1 MVDQEMKWPCCI
13 LLFSVMVMLSP
24 VLSEDCPS
32 LPARANQSLPYAL
45 NVREKD
51 SEKKSEFLCDFIWTD
66 FEHLKEKL
74 LDRLTQRQKT
84 FVRFTVP
91 VLGFNNPY
99 LSMVNYSGCLTWT
112 WVLGTHDYMLYYPHN
127 FIVISIMTMGIIT
140 QDWAIDY
147 INAVPVSLKECG
159 VDPDWFDTDDVVGF
173 CDPECVKA
181 NLSCGIGKY
190 ELEKLLLNISDG
202 KDKFK
207 WNWLCLQSSYDVLDI
222 VPVPNFAFPD
232 LLYYWRFLSMLRTRR
247 PKFGTM
253 QTKTDFPNYYCYNRK
268 DKCEVME
275 LLSHYWLVPTIG
287 LLLWLYCPLLIH
299 YFPSSTPKKSKGVS
313 KDMFPS
319 YKTPIYF
326 GRCLKQVLCFYTQ
339 KGMPRAQ
346 YLIRLRRLLFL
357 ILLVVTSL
365 RLFIQ
370 PPYYKYSLPL
380 LVCSVLAALV
390 PIYLS
395 EHITAKLP
403 SQFLFWDLPPG
414 LVRAKSNL
422 VEYQQLAHVMQER
435 MYLTVDEDFWKFVFR
450 SSFHY
455 CYSLYSSSP
464 RNTCEFFVVVM
475 LTPLALLFS
484 SLVFIIVFI
493 SNLLFYFIPL
503 PYFYFTLLRAVCTGE
518 FQYIQRVWRQ
528 SSMLWLVIKLTFV
541 LIHSILMIGLVFYT
555 LVVTFIW
562 CYAVSEF
569 TMFTFIGGVLT
580 ASMAFQYFVLIGS
593 IVTAIYALV
602 RDLHEWYD
610 RILEEVINILKEKK
624 IFEKLAGDVHSGSG
638 NTIIFEEQPPNEKIT
653 VRKAGQSVPHCLLLT
668 HDGITTYVDKRLYN
682 DIVEKCRPLRR
693 QILFIVLKII
703 AILFYSFVA
712 LWVKNVYHMEEKVG
726 NIFQV
731 VQTVAV
737 FFLPSALQFI
747 SYKSHFGKK
756 KDILR
761 EEIYDS
767 LVEYLCEI

>member
-1 MVDQEMKWPCCI
+1 
-13 LLFSVMVMLSP
+13 MVMLSP

-32 LPARANQSLPYAL
+32 LPARANQSQPYAL

-51 SEKKSEFLCDFIWTD
+51 SKRKSEFLCDFIWTD
-66 FEHLKEKL
+66 AEHLKEKL
-74 LDRLTQRQKT
+74 LDRLMQRQKT

-127 FIVISIMTMGIIT
+127 FIVISTVTMGIVT

-147 INAVPVSLKECG
+147 NNAVPVSLKGCG

-190 ELEKLLLNISDG
+190 ELEEFLLNISDDKG
-202 KDKFK
+202 KFK
-207 WNWLCLQSSYDVLDI
+207 WDWLCLQSSYDVLDI
-222 VPVPNFAFPD
+222 VPAPNFAFPD
-232 LLYYWRFLSMLRTRR
+232 LLYYWRFLSMLLTKR

-253 QTKTDFPNYYCYNRK
+253 QNKTDFPNYYCYDKK
-268 DKCEVME
+268 DKCEVKE

-299 YFPSSTPKKSKGVS
+299 YFPSSTPKKNKGVP

-326 GRCLKQVLCFYTQ
+326 GRCLKQILCFYTQ
-339 KGMPRAQ
+339 KGMPSAQ
-346 YLIRLRRLLFL
+346 YLVCLRRLLFL

-365 RLFIQ
+365 RLLIQ

-380 LVCSVLAALV
+380 LVCAVMAALV

-395 EHITAKLP
+395 EYITAELP
-403 SQFLFWDLPPG
+403 TRFLFWDLPPG
-414 LVRAKSNL
+414 LVRANSNL

-435 MYLTVDEDFWKFVFR
+435 MYLTVDVNFWKFIVG
-450 SSFHY
+450 SSFRY
-455 CYSLYSSSP
+455 CCLLHLWSP
-464 RNTCEFFVVVM
+464 RNTCGFLFVVVVLRPM
-475 LTPLALLFS
+475 ALLFS
-484 SLVFIIVFI
+484 SLVFVIAFLL
-493 SNLLFYFIPL
+493 NLLFYFIPL
-503 PYFYFTLLRAVCTGE
+503 PYFYFALLRAVCVGE
-518 FQYIQRVWRQ
+518 FQYIQKVWGQ
-528 SSMLWLVIKLTFV
+528 SSLLWLVIKLIFT

-562 CYAVSEF
+562 CYAISEF
-569 TMFTFIGGVLT
+569 SMFTFIGGVLT

-610 RILEEVINILKEKK
+610 RILEEIIDILKEKGT
-624 IFEKLAGDVHSGSG
+624 FEKLAGDVHSESD
-638 NTIIFEEQPPNEKIT
+638 NTIILEVQSPGKKIT
-653 VRKAGQSVPHCLLLT
+653 VRKDGQSVPHCVLLI
-668 HDGITTYVDKRLYN
+668 HDGITTHLDKHLYD
-682 DIVEKCRPLRR
+682 DIVERCRPLRR
-693 QILFIVLKII
+693 QILFIILKIT

-756 KDILR
+756 KDILKG
-761 EEIYDS
+761 EIYDS
-767 LVEYLCEI
+767 LVKYLTKIS